1 MQIKSHFEIT
11 DGQKQLAQ
19 IGSAMMDFSEDYGKL
34 HGLKGVTDNGLRTL
48 NDMSHVG
55 YRLTTVGAAFGA
67 SLKSFSQ
74 EEQKLIVD
82 FMNKEVDIE
91 RK

>member
-1 MQIKSHFEIT
+1 MQIKSHYEVT
-11 DGQKQLAQ
+11 DGQKQLVQ

-48 NDMSHVG
+48 NEMSHVG
-55 YRLTTVGAAFGA
+55 RRLTTVGATFGA
-67 SLKSFSQ
+67 SLKSFT
-74 EEQKLIVD
+74 EDEQKLITD
-82 FMNKEVDIE
+82 FINKTVDIE